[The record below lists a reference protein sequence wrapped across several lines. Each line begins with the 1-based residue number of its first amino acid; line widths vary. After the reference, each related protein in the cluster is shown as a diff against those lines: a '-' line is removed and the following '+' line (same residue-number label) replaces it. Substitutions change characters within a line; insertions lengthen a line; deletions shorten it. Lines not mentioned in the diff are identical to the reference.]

1 MNQDLSPYYTDP
13 LHDKLD
19 AVENSVE
26 RWLDPT
32 ATGPLG
38 NDANLMDPLGQMLG
52 ELEAS
57 IEWTTVPPLR
67 PFGEPEPPPIQP
79 GPPAPTIY
87 GSFDRE
93 PPMPQ
98 EPWERPWGMLEPPL
112 LATPYFAHEG
122 LTNRPYHPHPGSST
136 GSLGQTSVPTR
147 WCPDRDEVVEV
158 TACETC
164 DKWGEHDGDGVEQ
177 CYHDWKQKKQD
188 QEEGEDES

>member
-1 MNQDLSPYYTDP
+1 MNQELPPYYTDP

-19 AVENSVE
+19 AVEDSVE
-26 RWLDPT
+26 RWLDPS
-32 ATGPLG
+32 ASSPVG
-38 NDANLMDPLGQMLG
+38 NDANLMDHLGQMLG
-52 ELEAS
+52 QVEAG

-122 LTNRPYHPHPGSST
+122 LTNRPYHPQLGSNP
-136 GSLGQTSVPTR
+136 GSLGRTSVPTR
-147 WCPDRDEVVEV
+147 WCPDRSEPVEV
-158 TACETC
+158 TACEDC
-164 DKWGEHDGDGVEQ
+164 KWGEHDGDGVEH
-177 CYHDWKQKKQD
+177 CYHDQKQD
-188 QEEGEDES
+188 KQEEESEDES